1 MTELLEAAAVVGPTN
16 PVADAISDRS
26 VAVAVPVGSAVCRPV
41 IGWPDR
47 GRGEAQPN
55 AGRQAKAG
63 IAAPV
68 AVMAMVMPVA
78 VARGPEADAAVIAA
92 RPAIVRAEACRP
104 VTANAVSCAPQGA
117 VRDVMIAVVET
128 MAPAMGPCLARRRK
142 KDKARHRREGD
153 CKTSHE
159 LNSMVAVVGS
169 CGAGR

>member
-16 PVADAISDRS
+16 PVADAVFDRS

-41 IGWPDR
+41 IGWPDCS
-47 GRGEAQPN
+47 RGEAQPN
-55 AGRQAKAG
+55 AGRQAEAR

-78 VARGPEADAAVIAA
+78 VARGPEADAAVVAA

-104 VTANAVSCAPQGA
+104 VAAKAGTCAPPRA
-117 VRDVMIAVVET
+117 VADMVASMMEAV
-128 MAPAMGPCLARRRK
+128 APAMGPCLARRRK

-153 CKTSHE
+153 CKTSHG
-159 LNSMVAVVGS
+159 LNSMVAVVGP